1 MGARQ
6 ATAVPIPATLN
17 VVSGGATDH
26 DLLAGRA
33 TREASG
39 LRAELPGEG
48 SVPTKRAA
56 LVNGWG
62 KVALHGRAAV
72 AEIVGILVVRLPAK
86 RKHVVLP
93 HRNVGGRT
101 LAVRLKDLRRVNVAK
116 GAWGRAEG
124 RHGFGSGSGGGEHVV
139 AAIRAAIHEL
149 LLGLIHGLRG
159 SLTEALRS
167 LLSHVC
173 RAEVEAIV
181 VGHGYRGRNSRL
193 VGGARGRV
201 KLGGIER

>member
-93 HRNVGGRT
+93 HRHVGGRT
-101 LAVRLKDLRRVNVAK
+101 LAVRLKDLRRAVLKADT
-116 GAWGRAEG
+116 
-124 RHGFGSGSGGGEHVV
+124 GSDPAPV
-139 AAIRAAIHEL
+139 AANMLWPPFAPPYMNCCWA
-149 LLGLIHGLRG
+149 
-159 SLTEALRS
+159 
-167 LLSHVC
+167 
-173 RAEVEAIV
+173 
-181 VGHGYRGRNSRL
+181 
-193 VGGARGRV
+193 
-201 KLGGIER
+201 